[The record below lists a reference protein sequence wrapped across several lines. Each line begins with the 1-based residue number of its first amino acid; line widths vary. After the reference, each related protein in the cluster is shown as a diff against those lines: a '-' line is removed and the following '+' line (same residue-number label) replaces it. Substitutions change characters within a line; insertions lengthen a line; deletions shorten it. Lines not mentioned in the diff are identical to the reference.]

1 MACLQAKVSAVKTQ
15 RKLTTS
21 KASKEEIEDLLDES
35 VATPT
40 KPKTTAAAAAT
51 KPKPPLAK
59 VGFHYSQDRVLERQQ
74 TPQRS

>member
-1 MACLQAKVSAVKTQ
+1 MTTVACLQAKVSAVKTQ

-40 KPKTTAAAAAT
+40 KPKTAAAATT

-59 VGFHYSQDRVLERQQ
+59 VGSQ
-74 TPQRS
+74 

>member
-1 MACLQAKVSAVKTQ
+1 MTTVAHLQAKVSAVKTQ

-40 KPKTTAAAAAT
+40 KPKTTTAAAAT

-59 VGFHYSQDRVLERQQ
+59 VSFQNSQCRL
-74 TPQRS
+74 